1 MRRKDILLRFALL
14 IVLAL
19 VVYLLNPNFGR
30 LANLINILRQGAIL
44 YVLAI
49 GMTLV
54 ILTGGIDLS
63 NGAVLA
69 LSSCVAAMAMKAE
82 VPVVWGVLIALAIG
96 ATCGLING
104 AMVSYLEIPPF
115 IATFAMMYF
124 ARGMAYILLKGR
136 IVYSFDPGFR
146 FIATGMIAGVP
157 MPVILSLFLLLV
169 FWALL
174 EYTPLGVNI
183 YAVGADAESSR
194 LTGIS
199 VTATRVTVY
208 VLSGL
213 LSAFA
218 GLIYTARLNAAE
230 PVVGASFPLDAI
242 AAVIIGGASL
252 AGGEGNLL
260 GSAFGVLILTV
271 IINGMNLLGISSLW
285 QQFVIGAIVLIIIT
299 AQHYTRETRLIGH
312 LLRRRKTGSSAASE

>member
-1 MRRKDILLRFALL
+1 MRGKDIGLRFGLL

-19 VVYLLNPNFGR
+19 VVYVLNPNFGQ
-30 LANLINILRQGAIL
+30 LSNLINILRQGAIL

-69 LSSCVAAMAMKAE
+69 LSSCVAAIFLKQG
-82 VPVVWGVLIALAIG
+82 VPIGVGVAIALGIG
-96 ATCGLING
+96 MACGLVNG
-104 AMVSYLEIPPF
+104 LLVTYVSIPPF
-115 IATFAMMYF
+115 ITTFAMMYF
-124 ARGMAYILLKGR
+124 ARGLAYILLKGR
-136 IVYSFDPGFR
+136 IIYSFAPAFR
-146 FIATGMIAGVP
+146 FIGTGMPLGIP
-157 MPVILSLFLLLV
+157 MPVIFSLLLLLV
-169 FWALL
+169 FWVVL
-174 EYTPLGVNI
+174 ELTPLGVNI
-183 YAVGADAESSR
+183 YSVGADAESSR
-194 LTGIS
+194 LVGIN
-199 VTATRVTVY
+199 VTATRVSVY
-208 VLSGL
+208 LLSGL
-213 LSAFA
+213 LSACA

-271 IINGMNLLGISSLW
+271 IVNGMNLLGISSLW
-285 QQFVIGAIVLIIIT
+285 QQFVIGGIILIIIT
-299 AQHYTRETRLIGH
+299 IQHYTRGAE
-312 LLRRRKTGSSAASE
+312 LRRLLPRRRTVSPDRGRL

>member
-1 MRRKDILLRFALL
+1 MRQKDILLRFALL
-14 IVLAL
+14 IALSL

-30 LANLINILRQGAIL
+30 LTNLINILRQGAIL

-69 LSSCVAAMAMKAE
+69 LSSCVAAMTMKAG
-82 VPVVWGVLIALAIG
+82 VPDVWGMVIALGIG
-96 ATCGLING
+96 AACGLING
-104 AMVSYLEIPPF
+104 AMVSNLDIPPF

-124 ARGMAYILLKGR
+124 ARGLAYILLRGK
-136 IVYSFDPGFR
+136 IIYSFDPEFR
-146 FIATGMIAGVP
+146 FIGTGMIAGVP
-157 MPVILSLFLLLV
+157 MPVIVSLFLLII
-169 FWALL
+169 FWAIL
-174 EYTPLGVNI
+174 ENTPLGVNI

-194 LTGIS
+194 LAGINVTG
-199 VTATRVTVY
+199 TRITVY
-208 VLSGL
+208 LLSGL
-213 LSAFA
+213 LSAVA
-218 GLIYTARLNAAE
+218 GLIYAARLNAAE

-285 QQFVIGAIVLIIIT
+285 QQFVIGGIILIIIT
-299 AQHYTRETRLIGH
+299 TQHYTRKIPLIS
-312 LLRRRKTGSSAASE
+312 LLARRGKSSTSKTGE